1 MKANISK
8 IEEMIKQLGNTSL
21 NSLKTWFPDVAK
33 KDLISLVEKSN
44 NLFLIDNEVVLKIN
58 NNSLDVENLSFEEVI
73 DIIDTYNDKE
83 EKKYNK
89 LNSQKSVLK
98 RKIDAIKK
106 HLKNYYTISPIDNN
120 DLNQIKIYSLKK
132 IGTTSLIS
140 YAIIVDKFTKE
151 ALRELEKIFSNEA
164 IFIYYISSF
173 NNNLDLSTCN
183 NDYYQKDA
191 EKLLKKYLVE
201 YQLERKSQDIL
212 KITTTKGVE

>member
-1 MKANISK
+1 
-8 IEEMIKQLGNTSL
+8 
-21 NSLKTWFPDVAK
+21 
-33 KDLISLVEKSN
+33 LISLVEKSN
-44 NLFLIDNEVVLKIN
+44 NLILIDNEVVLKIN
-58 NNSLDVENLSFEEVI
+58 DNSLDIENLSFDEVI
-73 DIIDTYNDKE
+73 DIIDSFNDKE

-106 HLKNYYTISPIDNN
+106 HLKNYYTISPINN
-120 DLNQIKIYSLKK
+120 HDLNKIKIYSLKK
-132 IGTTSLIS
+132 IDSNILTS

-151 ALRELEKIFSNEA
+151 SLRELEKLFNNEA

-173 NNNLDLSTCN
+173 NDNLDLSKCN
-183 NDYYQKDA
+183 NDYYQKNA
-191 EKLLKKYLVE
+191 EKLLKQYLVK

>member
-8 IEEMIKQLGNTSL
+8 LEEMIKQLGNTSL
-21 NSLKTWFPDVAK
+21 NSLKTWFPDLAK

-44 NLFLIDNEVVLKIN
+44 NLILIDNEVVLKIN
-58 NNSLDVENLSFEEVI
+58 DNSLDIENLSFDEVI
-73 DIIDTYNDKE
+73 DIIDSFNDKE

-106 HLKNYYTISPIDNN
+106 HLKNYYTISPINN
-120 DLNQIKIYSLKK
+120 HDLNKIKIYSLKK
-132 IGTTSLIS
+132 IDSNILTS

-151 ALRELEKIFSNEA
+151 SLRELEKLFNNEA

-173 NNNLDLSTCN
+173 NDNLDLSKCN
-183 NDYYQKDA
+183 NDYYQKNA
-191 EKLLKKYLVE
+191 EKLLKQYLVK